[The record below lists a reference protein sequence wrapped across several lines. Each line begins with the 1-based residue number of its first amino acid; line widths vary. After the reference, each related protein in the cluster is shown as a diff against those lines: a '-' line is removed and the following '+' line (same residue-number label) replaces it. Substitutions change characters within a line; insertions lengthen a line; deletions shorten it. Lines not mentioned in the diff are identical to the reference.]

1 MSDKFIA
8 FHRLLDACA
17 GPGCP
22 ICACLVD
29 GTRRYL
35 EALLYEHVTDPA
47 SRARLRASWGFCS
60 WHASMLRETSNPAF
74 GTAILC
80 EDLLRV
86 IGERLGRHADGG
98 ASPGGG
104 MWTSAPGALLRRL
117 RARFRR
123 DLAPPTEAMFRR
135 RAPCPACAELAD
147 SERRYVEAA
156 LEFVDDPAF
165 ELAYEAS
172 HGLCVPHIVRALD
185 VAGGGAGADRLLA
198 RTLPKWADLR
208 RDLAGF
214 VRKHDHR
221 NREPY
226 TEAESTAHVRAIE
239 TLTGRA
245 GLFPNDR
252 QRDARAAAPRP
263 RGDAPQS

>member
-17 GPGCP
+17 EAGCP
-22 ICACLVD
+22 VCRCLVG

-47 SRARLRASWGFCS
+47 SRARLRASWGFCN
-60 WHASMLRETSNPAF
+60 WHAWMLRETSNPAF

-86 IGERLGRHADGG
+86 VGERLARGVNETT
-98 ASPGGG
+98 P
-104 MWTSAPGALLRRL
+104 SAEPRRRSLLRRL
-117 RARFRR
+117 GALGR
-123 DLAPPTEAMFRR
+123 DVTLPVVEAFRR
-135 RAPCPACAELAD
+135 RTACPACAELAD
-147 SERRYVEAA
+147 AERRYVETA

-165 ELAYEAS
+165 ERAYETSA
-172 HGLCVPHIVRALD
+172 GFCVPHVVRALEL
-185 VAGGGAGADRLLA
+185 AGGGTAADRLLA
-198 RTLPKWADLR
+198 RTLPKWAEMR

-214 VRKHDHR
+214 VAKHDHR

-226 TEAESTAHVRAIE
+226 TEAERTAYVRAIE
-239 TLTGRA
+239 TLTGQI
-245 GLFPNDR
+245 GLFPNDLG
-252 QRDARAAAPRP
+252 RDIRIASN
-263 RGDAPQS
+263 RG